1 MPANLLSSSSLLS
14 GTVVV
19 MLLLWL
25 CGSALMTLR
34 VGAKGQPAATSP
46 VRTPGEP
53 DQTNPADPLD
63 RDDEEPFAGALSQ
76 PQVISES
83 QAAGAASSLALTRG
97 QRAAGYA
104 GPEMVFFAA
113 SVDS

>member
-1 MPANLLSSSSLLS
+1 MPASLLSSPSLLS

-34 VGAKGQPAATSP
+34 VGAEHRQGRSP

-53 DQTNPADPLD
+53 DQVNPADPLAQD
-63 RDDEEPFAGALSQ
+63 DDESFAGPLGQ
-76 PQVISES
+76 PQAPGES
-83 QAAGAASSLALTRG
+83 QATGAASSLGLTG
-97 QRAAGYA
+97 DQRAAEYA
-104 GPEMVFFAA
+104 GPEIAFFAA
-113 SVDS
+113 SADG

>member
-25 CGSALMTLR
+25 CGSALMTLS
-34 VGAKGQPAATSP
+34 VGAKHQRGISP

-53 DQTNPADPLD
+53 DQMNPADPPD
-63 RDDEEPFAGALSQ
+63 QDADEPFTGPLGQ
-76 PQVISES
+76 PRVTGES
-83 QAAGAASSLALTRG
+83 QATGAASSLGLTKG
-97 QRAAGYA
+97 QRAAEYA
-104 GPEMVFFAA
+104 GPEMAFFAA
-113 SVDS
+113 SADS